1 MLLQHG
7 AQFTQAF
14 PETRLLLSLHSLM
27 LAVFLQDS
35 VLCLPVAGV
44 GGGPEKRLFV
54 EERKQEKEKKWV
66 VEKAPRK
73 LPQEL

>member
-1 MLLQHG
+1 MLFQHR

-14 PETRLLLSLHSLM
+14 PETLLLLSLHSLM

-35 VLCLPVAGV
+35 VLCLPVARV

-54 EERKQEKEKKWV
+54 KERKQEKEKK
-66 VEKAPRK
+66 
-73 LPQEL
+73 